1 LNFGLLF
8 AASLRK
14 ALTSFFSV
22 LSAFGL
28 GFPIAFTPAVNDFV
42 ESSAPWAA
50 GGSFLWLRELH

>member
-28 GFPIAFTPAVNDFV
+28 GFTPAVNDFV